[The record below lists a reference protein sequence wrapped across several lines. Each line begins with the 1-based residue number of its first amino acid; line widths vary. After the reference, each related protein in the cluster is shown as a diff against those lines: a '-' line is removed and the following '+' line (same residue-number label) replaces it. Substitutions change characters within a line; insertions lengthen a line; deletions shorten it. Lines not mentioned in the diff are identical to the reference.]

1 MNELA
6 VALEWKIWVIH
17 WIEEKRG
24 REAATDGLLKNWD
37 ESGRS
42 DLEDWKER

>member
-6 VALEWKIWVIH
+6 VALEWKICVIR

-24 REAATDGLLKNWD
+24 RQAATDGLLKSWGWMSLVD
-37 ESGRS
+37 RV
-42 DLEDWKER
+42 